1 MKVRSSRSGCPL
13 HSDCVTFATVIH
25 SLNMIFSKMHTHAH
39 TGLSCWSGV
48 SWNCVHKVQ
57 AKDLLLSDRS
67 PVIDHTRFTLQVSKS
82 VVLIPLHTYTH
93 THTYTDTHRHTRTQK
108 KTCLSFM
115 WCKWITSSLV
125 APLPLPSLASEEQ
138 SLFICSPVRPTR
150 HVNMPANTK
159 VATPSHQPLYHAGK
173 VWLSVK
179 MTPHSLFL
187 FFFFFVALNYIYGF
201 RLEQFPLRSFKVKA
215 HNKVF
220 VFLQTIVIMF
230 WSRFTE
236 SVIQ

>member
-82 VVLIPLHTYTH
+82 VVLIPLHTHTH
-93 THTYTDTHRHTRTQK
+93 THTHTQTHTDIHGHK
-108 KTCLSFM
+108 KKRACLS
-115 WCKWITSSLV
+115 CGVNELHH
-125 APLPLPSLASEEQ
+125 PLLRPSP
-138 SLFICSPVRPTR
+138 SPVW
-150 HVNMPANTK
+150 
-159 VATPSHQPLYHAGK
+159 HQRSKACS
-173 VWLSVK
+173 SVHQSGQLG
-179 MTPHSLFL
+179 M
-187 FFFFFVALNYIYGF
+187 
-201 RLEQFPLRSFKVKA
+201 
-215 HNKVF
+215 
-220 VFLQTIVIMF
+220 
-230 WSRFTE
+230 
-236 SVIQ
+236 